1 MGISTT
7 MRSTSER
14 AEHVLGLLGSP
25 IKPHLP
31 AVSRFL
37 VVATFYED
45 AIRIMYQWSDQVRYL
60 EKVRHFPGY
69 TASIFLGF
77 NAMSM
82 LLFASCIIL
91 KRQVGPSVAVLA
103 SVIIGQA
110 IAYGLV
116 FDLMFFLRNLSVT
129 GGLLLC
135 MSESLLRK
143 KSRNKQSNMF
153 ASLPQLTVSERD
165 KYFQLA
171 GRVLLV
177 LLFLGFILNGEWNY
191 LRMAVSFVGL
201 AACGMVVVG
210 FRAKWS
216 ATFLVSLLCII
227 NMLVNNWWSTSH
239 SNYKRDFLR
248 YDFFQCLSIMGGLL
262 LLVSIGPGGLSY
274 DEKKKEF

>member
-1 MGISTT
+1 MGYSALK
-7 MRSTSER
+7 STSER
-14 AEHVLGLLGSP
+14 AEHFIGLVRAP
-25 IKPHLP
+25 IKPYLP

-37 VVATFYED
+37 IVATFYED
-45 AIRIMYQWSDQVRYL
+45 ALRILWQWSDQVMYL
-60 EKVRHFPGY
+60 ELARFFPGY
-69 TASIFLGF
+69 TAHAFLGF
-77 NAMSM
+77 NAISM
-82 LLFASCIIL
+82 LVFATCIIL

-103 SVIIGQA
+103 TVIIGQA

-135 MSESLLRK
+135 MSESILRK
-143 KSRNKQSNMF
+143 RTKHTVF
-153 ASLPQLTVSERD
+153 ASLPQLTENERH

-177 LLFLGFILNGEWNY
+177 LLFIGFIFNGEWN
-191 LRMAVSFVGL
+191 LVRMIVSLVGL

-227 NMLVNNWWSTSH
+227 NMLVNNWWSVSH

>member
-1 MGISTT
+1 MK
-7 MRSTSER
+7 STSER
-14 AEHVLGLLGSP
+14 AEHALGLLGSP

-45 AIRIMYQWSDQVRYL
+45 AMRILYQWSDQILYL

-77 NAMSM
+77 NAV
-82 LLFASCIIL
+82 
-91 KRQVGPSVAVLA
+91 RQVGPSVAVLA
-103 SVIIGQA
+103 FVIISQA

-143 KSRNKQSNMF
+143 KSRNKQSSMF
-153 ASLPQLTVSERD
+153 ASLPQLSVSERD

-177 LLFLGFILNGEWNY
+177 LLFLGFIVNGEWNY
-191 LRMAVSFVGL
+191 LRMVVSFVGL